1 MFTKT
6 IYLDNAATS
15 FPKADGVSDAMKR
28 FLDEECSNVGRGSY
42 VRAQEAGLA
51 VIETRERIRDLFD
64 CPDAKQVIFTGGM
77 TASLNTVIKGF
88 VRRGDRVLV
97 SSFEHNSV
105 IRPLVQI
112 GAEIVRIPATADGV
126 SDLAK
131 LPDDLPFFRLCVH
144 TFASNVS
151 GMIQPIEDLSAIL
164 KTACVPLCIDAAQTA
179 GHFPFSMQKLGLDA
193 LCMPAHK
200 GLRAAQGLGV
210 LCLTPAFADRLD
222 PLISG
227 GTGSVSDSYEIPQF
241 YPDRLEAGTLNL
253 PGIIGLKAALAHA
266 DFRSVREH
274 EICLTQQFLYS
285 IRDNPHIRILGS
297 SDPERRVG
305 VVSIDFLRK
314 DNAEI
319 SFLLEE
325 KYGILTRCGLH
336 CAPDAHRSFGTFP
349 KGTVRFSFSPATT
362 VREIDIAAEAIRAL
376 S

>member
-1 MFTKT
+1 MEM

-15 FPKADGVSDAMKR
+15 FPKANGVSDAMKR
-28 FLDEECSNVGRGSY
+28 FLDEECANVGRGSY

-64 CPDAKQVIFTGGM
+64 CPDAKHVIFTGGM
-77 TASLNTVIKGF
+77 TVALNTVIKGF
-88 VRRGDRVLV
+88 VRQGDRVLV

-131 LPDDLPFFRLCVH
+131 LPDDLSSFRLCVH

-164 KTACVPLCIDAAQTA
+164 KEAGVPLSIDAAQTA
-179 GHFPFSMQKLGLDA
+179 GHFPFSMQKLSVDA

-200 GLRAAQGLGV
+200 GLRAAQGLGI
-210 LCLTPAFADRLD
+210 LCLNPAFAERLD

-227 GTGSVSDSYEIPQF
+227 GTGSVSDSSEIPPF
-241 YPDRLEAGTLNL
+241 YPDRMEAGTLNL
-253 PGIIGLKAALAHA
+253 PGIIGIKAALDHA
-266 DFRSVREH
+266 DFRTVREH
-274 EICLTQQFLYS
+274 ESRLTEQFLHTL
-285 IRDNPHIRILGS
+285 RDNPHIRILGS
-297 SDPERRVG
+297 SDPEQRVG
-305 VVSIDFLRK
+305 VVSIDFLRR
-314 DNAEI
+314 DNAEV

-336 CAPDAHRSFGTFP
+336 CAPDAHKAFGTFP
-349 KGTVRFSFSPATT
+349 KGAVRFSFSPATT
-362 VREIDIAAEAIRAL
+362 EKEVDRAVDAIDSLA
-376 S
+376 